1 MEMPEIEISE
11 YVLIREK
18 NIAEIRKTMKEAGFF
33 EDFKIIF
40 SKSKKNIWPLL
51 RYLIMGLFYIIQLN
65 SFLFIL
71 FINHNN

>member
-1 MEMPEIEISE
+1 MKMPEIEISE

-33 EDFKIIF
+33 EDFQIIF
-40 SKSKKNIWPLL
+40 SKSKKKRLASFEIFNYGP
-51 RYLIMGLFYIIQLN
+51 FYIQLN